1 MHLKT
6 FLSYASERL
15 KEVEPLTQFVRAL
28 GAECWFDKHSLTGG
42 DDWDKERKTAQ
53 DECHLFLA
61 AISKET
67 QDRNGVIHRELND
80 AIEKSK
86 DKRDGQLYIIPLK
99 LDDEIEIPNS
109 LRRYHWIDLR
119 KEGWRTELAKTIRK
133 SAQQNGADITPAME
147 VAAAS
152 RPSDMA
158 EPHLIEEEDPS
169 GSRRLEYFTFQYL
182 GAYWS
187 YVNAEIIRLG

>member
-1 MHLKT
+1 
-6 FLSYASERL
+6 
-15 KEVEPLTQFVRAL
+15 
-28 GAECWFDKHSLTGG
+28 
-42 DDWDKERKTAQ
+42 
-53 DECHLFLA
+53 
-61 AISKET
+61 
-67 QDRNGVIHRELND
+67 
-80 AIEKSK
+80 
-86 DKRDGQLYIIPLK
+86 
-99 LDDEIEIPNS
+99 
-109 LRRYHWIDLR
+109 
-119 KEGWRTELAKTIRK
+119 
-133 SAQQNGADITPAME
+133 ME